1 MLNLILFGPPG
12 SGKGTQA
19 ALLVDK
25 YGFLHISTGD
35 LFRSEIGNQTDLGLL
50 AQSYMAQGK
59 LVPDTVTIDML
70 RKQVEAN
77 PEVTGIIFD
86 GFPRTIQQA
95 QALDALLAERSSEV
109 TALLALTVDEDEIV
123 QRILNRAKTSG
134 RSDDADEGIIRDRI
148 TVYEN
153 TTTPVFD
160 YYEERG
166 KSFRVKGMG
175 SIDEIFARLS
185 AIIDHIHTAAQK
197 L

>member
-70 RKQVEAN
+70 RKKVEAN

-86 GFPRTIQQA
+86 GFPRTIRQA

-148 TVYEN
+148 AVYEN

-160 YYEERG
+160 YYEESG

>member
-35 LFRSEIGNQTDLGLL
+35 LFRSEIGNQTELGLL

-70 RKQVEAN
+70 RKKVEAN
-77 PEVTGIIFD
+77 PTVTGIIFD

-95 QALDALLAERSSEV
+95 QALDALLAERQSAV
-109 TALLALTVDEDEIV
+109 TALIALTVDEDEIV
-123 QRILNRAKTSG
+123 ERILNRAKTSG

-148 TVYEN
+148 AVYES
-153 TTTPVFD
+153 TTAPVFE
-160 YYEERG
+160 YYEDKG

-185 AIIDHIHTAAQK
+185 AIIDHIHTTAQK

>member
-70 RKQVEAN
+70 RKKVEAN

-148 TVYEN
+148 AVYEN

>member
-109 TALLALTVDEDEIV
+109 TGLLALTVDEDEIV

-148 TVYEN
+148 AVYEN
-153 TTTPVFD
+153 NTTPVFD

>member
-70 RKQVEAN
+70 RKKVEAN

-148 TVYEN
+148 AVYEN
-153 TTTPVFD
+153 NTTPVFD

>member
-70 RKQVEAN
+70 RKKVEAN

-109 TALLALTVDEDEIV
+109 TGLLALTVDEDEIV

>member
-35 LFRSEIGNQTDLGLL
+35 LFRSEIGNKTELGLL
-50 AQSYMAQGK
+50 AQSYISRGK

-70 RKQVEAN
+70 RKKVEEN

-95 QALDALLAERSSEV
+95 EALDTLLAERNTVVS
-109 TALLALTVDEDEIV
+109 ALIALSVDEDEIV
-123 QRILNRAKTSG
+123 DRILNRAKTSG
-134 RSDDADEGIIRDRI
+134 RSDDADENIIRDRI
-148 TVYEN
+148 AVYEN

-160 YYEERG
+160 YYEGKG

-175 SIDEIFARLS
+175 SIDEIFARLC
-185 AIIDHIHTAAQK
+185 AIIDHIYAAVQK

>member
-70 RKQVEAN
+70 RKKVEAN

-109 TALLALTVDEDEIV
+109 TGLLALTVDEDEIV

-148 TVYEN
+148 AVYEN
-153 TTTPVFD
+153 NTTPVFD

>member
-148 TVYEN
+148 AVYEN
-153 TTTPVFD
+153 NTTPVFD